1 VTAPFDPST
10 SSGLRVTTPRFRFEP
25 YVQFAQKAM
34 AREATYRF
42 DVFTGIAS
50 VLVRVY
56 LLRMVWVAL
65 YERNP
70 GPHELSLHAIIT
82 YSTVALLMGLVMD
95 IDQTRALHDKL
106 HDGSIATDF
115 MKPISVPL
123 YLFADGSGEV
133 LFHAILIVPSLI
145 LALFIVHIDV
155 PSATVLAAF
164 FGSAILGYFVG
175 FFVNFIVN
183 CVAFWT
189 LEIHAARLIVT
200 WVTDL
205 FGGEIIP
212 LVIFP
217 AVLQQIAFALPFAA
231 MFSTPLLIYV
241 GFIGPDRY
249 AEAIGSQAF
258 WLAALAV
265 VSMVMWRAGA
275 KRVVVQGG

>member
-1 VTAPFDPST
+1 MT
-10 SSGLRVTTPRFRFEP
+10 SAATGARPRFRIEP
-25 YVQFAQKAM
+25 YVQFAQKAA

-42 DVFTGIAS
+42 DVFTTIAS

-65 YERNP
+65 YSRNTAP
-70 GPHELSLHAIIT
+70 SELPLHAIIT

-133 LFHAILIVPSLI
+133 LFHAALIVPSLL
-145 LALFIVHIDV
+145 LALFIVHIEV
-155 PSATVLAAF
+155 PAPMVLLAF
-164 FGSAILGYFVG
+164 FVSFTLGYLVG
-175 FFVNFIVN
+175 FFLNFILN
-183 CVAFWT
+183 CIAFWT
-189 LEIHAARLIVT
+189 LEIHAFQLIVT
-200 WVTDL
+200 WVADL

-217 AVLQQIAFALPFAA
+217 AVLQRIAFALPFAS

-241 GFIGPDRY
+241 GVIAPARY
-249 AEAIGSQAF
+249 LEAMGLQAM
-258 WLAALAV
+258 WVVALAL
-265 VSMVMWRAGA
+265 VSAVIWRAGA
-275 KRVVVQGG
+275 KRVIVQGG

>member
-1 VTAPFDPST
+1 MNAPEAAVV
-10 SSGLRVTTPRFRFEP
+10 RRRFRIEP
-25 YVQFAQKAM
+25 YIHFVRTAM

-65 YERNP
+65 YAHNP
-70 GPHELSLHAIIT
+70 GEKKELSLHAIIT
-82 YSTVALLMGLVMD
+82 YSTVALLMSLVMD
-95 IDQTRALHDKL
+95 IDQTRLLYEKL

-123 YLFADGSGEV
+123 YFFSDGTGEV
-133 LFHAILIVPSLI
+133 LFHATLIVPSLAF
-145 LALFIVHIDV
+145 ALLIVHIDV
-155 PSATVLAAF
+155 PGPAVLAVFAVSF
-164 FGSAILGYFVG
+164 VLGYLVG
-175 FFVNFIVN
+175 FCINFIMN
-183 CVAFWT
+183 CIAFWT

-217 AVLQQIAFALPFAA
+217 PVLQAIAFALPFAA

-241 GFIGPDRY
+241 GEIRPDRY
-249 AEAIGSQAF
+249 PETIGLQAI
-258 WLAALAV
+258 WLVALALIATV
-265 VSMVMWRAGA
+265 LWRAGA
-275 KRVVVQGG
+275 RRVVVQGG

>member
-1 VTAPFDPST
+1 MNFAAHPGHV
-10 SSGLRVTTPRFRFEP
+10 RRRPRFRLEP

-42 DVFTGIAS
+42 DVFTSIGS

-65 YERNP
+65 YAQNVAP
-70 GPHELSLHAIIT
+70 KNLPLHAIIT

-95 IDQTRALHDKL
+95 IDQTRLLHDKL

-115 MKPISVPL
+115 MKPIIVPL
-123 YLFADGSGEV
+123 YFFADGSGEV
-133 LFHAILIVPSLI
+133 LFHAALIVPSL
-145 LALFIVHIDV
+145 LFSLLIVHIDI
-155 PSATVLAAF
+155 PAPAVLVAF
-164 FGSAILGYFVG
+164 FVSFLLGYLVG
-175 FFVNFIVN
+175 FFINFILN

-189 LEIHAARLIVT
+189 LEIHAVQLIVT

-217 AVLQQIAFALPFAA
+217 PFLQRIAFSLPFAA

-241 GFIGPDRY
+241 GVIPP
-249 AEAIGSQAF
+249 AHWAVAIGLQVL
-258 WLAALAV
+258 WVVTLAV
-265 VSMVMWRAGA
+265 VATVMWRAGA
-275 KRVVVQGG
+275 RRVVVQGG

>member
-1 VTAPFDPST
+1 MIAPIVEARP
-10 SSGLRVTTPRFRFEP
+10 PRFRIEP

-50 VLVRVY
+50 FLVRVY

-65 YERNP
+65 YTRNAAP
-70 GPHELSLHAIIT
+70 SELPLHAIIT

-95 IDQTRALHDKL
+95 IDQTRLLHDKL
-106 HDGSIATDF
+106 HTGSIATDF
-115 MKPISVPL
+115 MKPIIVPL
-123 YLFADGSGEV
+123 YFFADGTGEV
-133 LFHAILIVPSLI
+133 LFHALLIVPSLL
-145 LALFIVHIDV
+145 LALLIVHIDV
-155 PSATVLAAF
+155 PGPMVLATF
-164 FGSAILGYFVG
+164 FVSFALGYLVG
-175 FFVNFIVN
+175 FCINFILN

-189 LEIHAARLIVT
+189 LEIHAVQLIVT
-200 WVTDL
+200 WVTDF

-217 AVLQQIAFALPFAA
+217 AFLQKIAFALPFAA

-241 GFIGPDRY
+241 GVIKPERY
-249 AEAIGSQAF
+249 PAALGLQAL
-258 WLAALAV
+258 WLVILAV
-265 VSMVMWRAGA
+265 VATLMWRAGA

>member
-1 VTAPFDPST
+1 MTQTVA
-10 SSGLRVTTPRFRFEP
+10 RPRFRLEP
-25 YVQFAQKAM
+25 YIQFAQKAA

-42 DVFTGIAS
+42 DVFTTIAS

-65 YERNP
+65 YARNAAP
-70 GPHELSLHAIIT
+70 TELPLHAIIT

-133 LFHAILIVPSLI
+133 LFHAALIVPSLA

-155 PSATVLAAF
+155 PSPPVLLAF
-164 FGSAILGYFVG
+164 FASFALGYLVG
-175 FFVNFIVN
+175 LFLNFILN
-183 CVAFWT
+183 CIAFWT
-189 LEIHAARLIVT
+189 LEIHAFQLIVT

-217 AVLQQIAFALPFAA
+217 ALLQKIAFALPFAA

-241 GFIGPDRY
+241 GVIPPGRY
-249 AEAIGSQAF
+249 LEAMGVQAF
-258 WLAALAV
+258 WVVALALAASAI
-265 VSMVMWRAGA
+265 WRAGA
-275 KRVVVQGG
+275 KRVIVQGG